1 MTYLRRAPHKQR
13 GDQAENLALE
23 FLLARG
29 LTLIKRNHLCR
40 MGEVD
45 LIMQDSA
52 VTVFVEVR
60 LRSNGNTVG
69 ALTSSNNWA
78 SAAESIDA
86 RKQLRI
92 MTAARHYLI
101 GRPGAPC
108 RFDCVLLSRLDA
120 AAIEW
125 MRDAFSA

>member
-1 MTYLRRAPHKQR
+1 MTYLRRAPHKHR

-45 LIMQDSA
+45 LIMQDGA
-52 VTVFVEVR
+52 VIVFVEVR
-60 LRSNGNTVG
+60 LRSSGNSAG
-69 ALTSSNNWA
+69 ATTAADSWA

-86 RKQLRI
+86 RKQRRI

-101 GRPGAPC
+101 GRPDAPC
-108 RFDCVLLSRLDA
+108 RFDCVLLSRLDTN
-120 AAIEW
+120 AIEW

>member
-45 LIMQDSA
+45 LIMQDGA

-60 LRSNGNTVG
+60 LRSAAGMAG
-69 ALTSSNNWA
+69 AAAGPNNWA

-86 RKQLRI
+86 RKQRRI

-101 GRPGAPC
+101 GRPDAPC

-120 AAIEW
+120 GAIEW

>member
-45 LIMQDSA
+45 LIMQDGA

-60 LRSNGNTVG
+60 LRSSGNTPG
-69 ALTSSNNWA
+69 ATASADNWV

-86 RKQLRI
+86 RKQRRI

-101 GRPGAPC
+101 GRPDAPC

-120 AAIEW
+120 DALDW

>member
-45 LIMQDSA
+45 LIMQDGA

-60 LRSNGNTVG
+60 LRSSGNKTG
-69 ALTSSNNWA
+69 GTTSPDNWA

-92 MTAARHYLI
+92 MTAARHFLI
-101 GRPGAPC
+101 GRPDPPC

-125 MRDAFSA
+125 MRDAFSE